1 MAFRYNN
8 MEKELKTAAQFN
20 DPLSAEIT
28 AGMLR
33 ANGIPA
39 LVFGQASSYPSI
51 NAVLNSVEVK
61 VNPEDYEAALELIN
75 KTDSSEDAFS
85 DPV

>member
-1 MAFRYNN
+1 
-8 MEKELKTAAQFN
+8 MENELKTVAQFS

-39 LVFGQASSYPSI
+39 MVFGQASSYPSI

-75 KTDSSEDAFS
+75 NSDSPEEAFTDPA
-85 DPV
+85 

>member
-1 MAFRYNN
+1 
-8 MEKELKTAAQFN
+8 MENELKSVAQFS

-39 LVFGQASSYPSI
+39 MVFGQASSYPSI

-75 KTDSSEDAFS
+75 NSDSPEEAFTDPA
-85 DPV
+85 